1 LKISKIKIAQWRLK
15 TIQKSRA
22 KPKSHTSR
30 KTKNQ
35 FNMKNFTKIMT
46 VVGVIA
52 IASLLLAFVPTSP
65 NEGNE
70 KILTVRVVE
79 CQTAAVGSFITI
91 VDESGKQEVVD
102 LDRLGLKKNPYVSN
116 MVKIN
121 NTLNSITD
129 KGYKLVFTA
138 GGGDQFIIYTT
149 YTFVK
154 K

>member
-1 LKISKIKIAQWRLK
+1 M
-15 TIQKSRA
+15 TI
-22 KPKSHTSR
+22 
-30 KTKNQ
+30 
-35 FNMKNFTKIMT
+35 
-46 VVGVIA
+46 VGVIA
-52 IASLLLAFVPTSP
+52 IASLLLASVPTSP
-65 NEGNE
+65 ANGENE

-79 CQTAAVGSFITI
+79 CQTAALGSFITI
-91 VDESGKQEVVD
+91 IDENGKQEVID
-102 LDRLGLKKNPYVSN
+102 LERLLLKKTPFVSN

-129 KGYKLVFTA
+129 KGYKLTHTT

>member
-1 LKISKIKIAQWRLK
+1 MESRNHSKNGAN
-15 TIQKSRA
+15 
-22 KPKSHTSR
+22 PKSHTSR
-30 KTKNQ
+30 KIKNQ
-35 FNMKNFTKIMT
+35 SNMKNFTKIMA

-52 IASLLLAFVPTSP
+52 ITSLLLAFVPTSP

-79 CQTAAVGSFITI
+79 CQTAALGSFITI
-91 VDESGKQEVVD
+91 IDENGKQEVID
-102 LDRLGLKKNPYVSN
+102 LDRLALKKAPFVNN

-121 NTLNSITD
+121 NTLNGITD
-129 KGYKLVFTA
+129 KGYKLSYTT